1 VAYRL
6 RKNESVASGLA
17 RVVKRELRAG
27 LEQLASD
34 QPSDE
39 AIHEARKSIKKVRA
53 VLQLLGPH
61 IHARNGLKRL
71 RRASR
76 LLAPLRDA
84 DAVVSNA
91 RAVCARQQLA
101 LSARTCSALRDRLK
115 VKKARLK
122 DRARRDRVNNRAAN
136 ALKRT
141 KQAAKDWDWNH
152 VDASVLVSE
161 VRRCYKKARRAM
173 RRARDGK
180 QSDTFHT
187 WRKRVKTLWYSLR
200 LLAGRIPLLSRQL
213 TELEH
218 LETWLGDE
226 HNLGV
231 LRAQLARSRGV
242 AGATRVGDL
251 AERRQHALRRRAL
264 ISGARQFSN
273 SSKEFARR
281 IRRLRRKAA

>member
-1 VAYRL
+1 
-6 RKNESVASGLA
+6 VASGLE
-17 RVVKRELRAG
+17 RVVKRQLRAG

-53 VLQLLGPH
+53 VLQLVGQH

-71 RRASR
+71 RRASQ
-76 LLAPLRDA
+76 LLAPQRDA
-84 DAVVSNA
+84 DAVVSNV
-91 RAVCARQQLA
+91 RAVCARQHVG
-101 LSARTCSALRDRLK
+101 LSARTCSGLRHRLT
-115 VKKARLK
+115 VKKARLT
-122 DRARRDRVNNRAAN
+122 DRARRDRLNAQAAN

-141 KQAAKDWDWNH
+141 KRAAKDWDWEH
-152 VDASVLVSE
+152 IDASVLVSE

-173 RRARDGK
+173 RLARIGK
-180 QSDTFHT
+180 RSDSFHT

-200 LLAGRIPLLSRQL
+200 LLSGRIPLLRRQL

-231 LRAQLARSRGV
+231 LRAQLAKSRGV
-242 AGATRVGDL
+242 AGASRLGDL

-264 ISGARQFSN
+264 VSGARQFSN

-281 IRRLRRKAA
+281 IRRLRQKAA

>member
-1 VAYRL
+1 
-6 RKNESVASGLA
+6 VASGLE

-53 VLQLLGPH
+53 VLQLVGQH
-61 IHARNGLKRL
+61 IHARSGLKRL
-71 RRASR
+71 RRASQ

-91 RAVCARQQLA
+91 RAVCARHHVG
-101 LSARTCSALRDRLK
+101 LSARTCAGLRHRLT
-115 VKKARLK
+115 VKKARLT
-122 DRARRDRVNNRAAN
+122 DRARRDHLNAQAAD

-141 KQAAKDWDWNH
+141 KRAAKDWDWEH

-161 VRRCYKKARRAM
+161 VQRCYKKARRAM
-173 RRARDGK
+173 RLARNG
-180 QSDTFHT
+180 QRSDTFHA

-200 LLAGRIPLLSRQL
+200 LLAGRIPLLSRRL

-226 HNLGV
+226 HNLDV
-231 LRAQLARSRGV
+231 LRAQLAKSPGV
-242 AGATRVGDL
+242 AGATRVGEL

-264 ISGARQFSN
+264 LSGARQFSN

-281 IRRLRRKAA
+281 IRRLRQKAA